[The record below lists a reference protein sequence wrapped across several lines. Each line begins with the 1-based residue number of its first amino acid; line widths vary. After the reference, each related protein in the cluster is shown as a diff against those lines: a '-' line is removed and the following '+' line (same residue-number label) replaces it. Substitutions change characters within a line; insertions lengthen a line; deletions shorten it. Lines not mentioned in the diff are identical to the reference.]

1 MLNSDLK
8 IDTFIKMVVLGYKY
22 RHFVTVNGCFVTL
35 RDDKYANQKG

>member
-1 MLNSDLK
+1 
-8 IDTFIKMVVLGYKY
+8 MVVLGYKY